1 MPNHILTHR
10 TFLRS
15 KRNNAVAQ
23 LQRRNGGMGFISGV
37 WVSANVGR
45 NAEGAVMGLRLHKGD
60 IDTRSVE
67 DVRSLTVAVPCW
79 CIAFSL
85 L

>member
-1 MPNHILTHR
+1 
-10 TFLRS
+10 
-15 KRNNAVAQ
+15 
-23 LQRRNGGMGFISGV
+23 
-37 WVSANVGR
+37 
-45 NAEGAVMGLRLHKGD
+45 MGLRLHKGD

-85 L
+85 LWGMQAIGSTSTPMQR

>member
-1 MPNHILTHR
+1 
-10 TFLRS
+10 
-15 KRNNAVAQ
+15 
-23 LQRRNGGMGFISGV
+23 MGFISGV